1 MNLVTC
7 DASPT
12 TNHDHDH
19 YLPLPSVTYV
29 CFSLLFLSTKYIP
42 LYLDMFSFVFTPPS
56 TSRVIKKT
64 TRQRRNDDETTR
76 QCRRRRQPAPPTT
89 ATSHCSRGGYGVG
102 IVHRRTGED
111 DREGERGERV
121 HDGDPGMFFLRF
133 FLVLLLTT
141 GFLIL

>member
-64 TRQRRNDDETTR
+64 TRQR
-76 QCRRRRQPAPPTT
+76 QRRCQPAPPTT
-89 ATSHCSRGGYGVG
+89 AASHCSRGGYGVG
-102 IVHRRTGED
+102 IVHRRMGED

-121 HDGDPGMFFLRF
+121 HNGDPGMFFLCF